1 MVERATI
8 SRKIFVGMNYALL
21 AVLAVLCF
29 MPLIH
34 LAAVSV
40 SNKAAATANLITFWP
55 KGFNIESY
63 IMIASTPRF
72 GSAFMV
78 SVMRVVIGTSVN
90 MILATLTAYV
100 LSRESRDLK
109 GRNVIMWYFVIPM
122 LFSGGLIPTYLVV
135 SSLGLRNTFW
145 ALIIPAAVPIWN
157 VILMMNF
164 FRSLPRSLYEAAM
177 IDGASHP
184 RILTQIFI
192 PISLASMATI
202 ILFSMVGHWNEW
214 FDGMIYIDNPDRQ
227 PLQTYIRNV
236 VTMGL
241 DIQSL
246 AREGN
251 YKIIESVSNETLK
264 GAQVFVATLPII
276 ITYPFLQKYFISGI
290 TVGSIKE

>member
-8 SRKIFVGMNYALL
+8 SRRIFIGVNYAVL

-29 MPLIH
+29 MPLVH

-40 SNKAAATANLITFWP
+40 SNKAAATANLILFWP

-63 IMIASTPRF
+63 KMIASTPRF
-72 GSAFMV
+72 GGAFRV
-78 SVMRVVIGTSVN
+78 SVMRVIIGTTVN
-90 MILATLTAYV
+90 MVLATLSAYV
-100 LSRESRDLK
+100 LSRESHDLK
-109 GRNVIMWYFVIPM
+109 GRNVIMWYFVVPM

-135 SSLGLRNTFW
+135 SALGLRGSFW
-145 ALIIPAAVPIWN
+145 ALIIPSAVPIWN

-177 IDGASHP
+177 LDGASHP

-192 PISLASMATI
+192 PVSLASMATI

>member
-1 MVERATI
+1 MVERPTI
-8 SRKIFVGMNYALL
+8 SRRVFVGINYTILALL
-21 AVLAVLCF
+21 AVLCF
-29 MPLIH
+29 LPLVH

-40 SNKAAATANLITFWP
+40 SNKAAATANLVLFWP

-63 IMIASTPRF
+63 LMIAGTPRF
-72 GSAFMV
+72 GGAFMV
-78 SVMRVVIGTSVN
+78 SVMRVIIGTSVN
-90 MILATLTAYV
+90 MVLATLSAYV
-100 LSRESRDLK
+100 LSRESHELK

-135 SSLGLRNTFW
+135 SSMGLRGSFW
-145 ALIIPAAVPIWN
+145 ALIIPSAVPIWN

-164 FRSLPRSLYEAAM
+164 FRNLPRSLYEAAM
-177 IDGASHP
+177 LDGASHP
-184 RILTQIFI
+184 RILTQVFI
-192 PISLASMATI
+192 PVSLASMATI

-251 YKIIESVSNETLK
+251 YKTIESVSNETLK